1 MDLFP
6 AFIKLAGRRVVVIGG
21 GPVAASKLLALLNSG
36 ADITVVA
43 PEIVPEIRNFS
54 VTVLER
60 GFQLSDLDGAWLVI
74 AAATPD
80 VNRTVAQAAETRHI
94 FVNAVD
100 DPPNATM
107 YLGGVVRRAGVTFAI
122 STDGRA
128 PALAGLL
135 REALDSMLPTRDLE
149 QWMAEAAQLRQHWQK
164 DAVPMHNRRP
174 ELLESLIRL
183 YKTPEN
189 KAVTNELS

>member
-6 AFIKLAGRRVVVIGG
+6 AFIKLAGRRVVVVGG
-21 GPVAASKLLALLNSG
+21 GPVAASKLEALLNAG

-43 PEIVPEIRNFS
+43 PEIVSEIRNS
-54 VTVLER
+54 RVKILER
-60 GFQLSDLDGAWLVI
+60 DFRLSDLDGAWLVV
-74 AAATPD
+74 AAATLD
-80 VNRTVAQAAETRHI
+80 VNRTVSQAAESRHI

-100 DPPNATM
+100 DPPNASL

-135 REALDSMLPTRDLE
+135 REALDSLLPPRDLE
-149 QWMAEAAQLRQHWQK
+149 QWMAKAAQLRRHWKK
-164 DAVPMHNRRP
+164 DAVPMQNRRP
-174 ELLESLIRL
+174 ELLQSLIRL
-183 YKTPEN
+183 YKKPN
-189 KAVTNELS
+189 SKPITNQLR

>member
-1 MDLFP
+1 MELFP
-6 AFIKLAGRRVVVIGG
+6 AFIKLVGRRVVVIGG
-21 GPVAASKLLALLNSG
+21 GPVAASKLRALLDSG

-43 PEIVPEIRNFS
+43 PEIVAEIKNSS
-54 VTVLER
+54 VTIVER
-60 GFQLSDLDGAWLVI
+60 GFQLSDLDGAWLVV

-80 VNRTVAQAAETRHI
+80 VNRSVAEAAETRQI

-100 DPPNATM
+100 DPPNASV

-135 REALDSMLPTRDLE
+135 REPLTRCCPLMTLNNGWLKRVNYVSTGEKMLFQCRTGDR
-149 QWMAEAAQLRQHWQK
+149 
-164 DAVPMHNRRP
+164 NF
-174 ELLESLIRL
+174 
-183 YKTPEN
+183 
-189 KAVTNELS
+189 